1 MRSAWCHI
9 VDIMEWDWHDIMLTS
24 ALCHVMTGIVLIKE
38 SKWKTFWYWYHWH
51 LFNFC
56 RWSECFSPSL
66 WSSCCVGDQN
76 SSWPSSSAMN
86 SQHFIQRTHLLL
98 MWVKLEIN
106 SLFDCCKFP
115 KWSSILFFFH
125 ECHLAFPRHTMN
137 YVSHLEL
144 FMFEF
149 DFIEIKCTDE
159 TNVVNNVRDIDEPY
173 NQLLLHPWQ

>member
-1 MRSAWCHI
+1 MSLRSPRDQNDVLLISWN
-9 VDIMEWDWHDIMLTS
+9 EDWHDIMLTS

-38 SKWKTFWYWYHWH
+38 SEWKTFLYWYHWH

-106 SLFDCCKFP
+106 SLFDCCKFS
-115 KWSSILFFFH
+115 KMIFYFFFSWVPSGLSMTYY
-125 ECHLAFPRHTMN
+125 ELCISPWTI
-137 YVSHLEL
+137 YVWVWLYWNK
-144 FMFEF
+144 MYRWN
-149 DFIEIKCTDE
+149 KCSKQCQ
-159 TNVVNNVRDIDEPY
+159 RY
-173 NQLLLHPWQ
+173 WWAL